1 VIDQLS
7 EMKRQSASTPPKGVL
22 KMKKFVITYVISL
35 LFVTSVFA
43 ATKCERDYTGGIC
56 CWDTNTEGPF
66 KPINC

>member
-1 VIDQLS
+1 
-7 EMKRQSASTPPKGVL
+7 MKSLTIFWIAFFIVL
-22 KMKKFVITYVISL
+22 LGSIFIKECH
-35 LFVTSVFA
+35 A

>member
-1 VIDQLS
+1 
-7 EMKRQSASTPPKGVL
+7 MKT
-22 KMKKFVITYVISL
+22 IISIML
-35 LFVTSVFA
+35 VMVFSMSYA

>member
-1 VIDQLS
+1 
-7 EMKRQSASTPPKGVL
+7 MKRY
-22 KMKKFVITYVISL
+22 ITL
-35 LFVTSVFA
+35 LAILCLFHNIADA

>member
-1 VIDQLS
+1 MKTFIALILVMVFSLS
-7 EMKRQSASTPPKGVL
+7 
-22 KMKKFVITYVISL
+22 Y
-35 LFVTSVFA
+35 A

>member
-1 VIDQLS
+1 
-7 EMKRQSASTPPKGVL
+7 MKTLIFAIFISCLFG
-22 KMKKFVITYVISL
+22 SL
-35 LFVTSVFA
+35 LSYCVNSYA

>member
-1 VIDQLS
+1 
-7 EMKRQSASTPPKGVL
+7 MKNFIVL
-22 KMKKFVITYVISL
+22 IMVAVTFLMFGISQCH
-35 LFVTSVFA
+35 A

>member
-1 VIDQLS
+1 
-7 EMKRQSASTPPKGVL
+7 
-22 KMKKFVITYVISL
+22 MKKFVITYVISL
-35 LFVTSVFA
+35 LFLTSVFA

>member
-1 VIDQLS
+1 
-7 EMKRQSASTPPKGVL
+7 
-22 KMKKFVITYVISL
+22 MKKFVIAYVISL

-43 ATKCERDYTGGIC
+43 ATKCERDINGGVC

>member
-1 VIDQLS
+1 
-7 EMKRQSASTPPKGVL
+7 L
-22 KMKKFVITYVISL
+22 KTLIAITLIMVFSISY
-35 LFVTSVFA
+35 A

>member
-1 VIDQLS
+1 MLKIVMCLFSMIIL
-7 EMKRQSASTPPKGVL
+7 MGSAYP
-22 KMKKFVITYVISL
+22 
-35 LFVTSVFA
+35 

>member
-1 VIDQLS
+1 
-7 EMKRQSASTPPKGVL
+7 MKQFL
-22 KMKKFVITYVISL
+22 L
-35 LFVTSVFA
+35 LFLIAFTFMMLGFGISQCHA

>member
-1 VIDQLS
+1 MKTFITLILVMVFSLS
-7 EMKRQSASTPPKGVL
+7 
-22 KMKKFVITYVISL
+22 Y
-35 LFVTSVFA
+35 A